1 LATVTEAPVLCAVAD
16 GVATITLNRPDKLN
30 AFNEAMHHALAQ
42 ALDRIEADPTI
53 RALLLTGA
61 GRAFCAGQDLGDRVM
76 REGDAPPDLGDTLER
91 LYNPLIRR
99 LCRLERPVIC
109 AVNGVAAGAGANL
122 ALNCDLV
129 LAARSARFMEP
140 FCRLGLVPDAGG
152 TYLLPRLVGAA
163 RARGL
168 ALLGE
173 PLAAEQAEAWG
184 LIWRVVDDDR
194 LIDEATGLARHLAQ
208 QATIGLGLIKR
219 ALHASATNSLDQ
231 QLDLER
237 DLQRAAGRTEDYQEG
252 VRAFL
257 EKRPPAFKG
266 R

>member
-1 LATVTEAPVLCAVAD
+1 VTEAPVLYAVAD

-30 AFNEAMHHALAQ
+30 AFNEAMHAELAR
-42 ALDRIEADPTI
+42 ALDRLEADAAI

-76 REGDAPPDLGDTLER
+76 GEGAAPPDLGDTLER

-99 LCRLERPVIC
+99 LCRLERPVVC

-152 TYLLPRLVGAA
+152 TYILPRLVGPA

-173 PLAAEQAEAWG
+173 PVAAEQAEAWG

-194 LIDEATGLARHLAQ
+194 LMDEATALARQLAS
-208 QATIGLGLIKR
+208 QATRGLGLIKR

-237 DLQRAAGRTEDYQEG
+237 DLQRKAGRTEDYQEG

-257 EKRPPAFKG
+257 AKRPPAFKG